1 MTVHDDLSAAQR
13 ALGEMERAVRAL
25 KLHFGGEHDMRR
37 LEDDVQRVHFDLGL
51 LAESTPATSNMPR
64 RNLEVIPERE
74 YDRDLW
80 KDADDEGLGGLH

>member
-1 MTVHDDLSAAQR
+1 MTVHDDLSAARR
-13 ALGEMERAVRAL
+13 ALGEMQRAVRAL
-25 KLHFGGEHDMRR
+25 KLHFGGDHDMRR

-51 LAESTPATSNMPR
+51 LAENAPAQPGGPK

-74 YDRDLW
+74 YEPDLW